1 MTSLRLR
8 LFLVLVAATGIVWLA
23 AVAWIYTDSRAQIE
37 NILNRRLMEAAR
49 MVATLVDDEGM
60 QMPLQPGSAASR
72 VRGLGSGSYDRH
84 LSCQI
89 WSFDGKLIGESD
101 GAPSARLSDQSEGF
115 SQRTIDGE
123 LWQVFALNDAKKH
136 IRVLV
141 GDNLS
146 QRHQLERGI
155 VGGVLL
161 TAALILP
168 VLALLIW
175 LSVSRGLRPL
185 QHAAQNLASRD
196 ADNLEPVDLS
206 NAPSEIKPLIDAL
219 NRLFGKVVAARDHE
233 RSFVAYAAHELRTPL
248 AGLKTQVQV
257 ALAARDA
264 EIRDK
269 ALRQTLLAVDRT
281 ARMVQQ
287 LLAMSQLD
295 ANQPSRA
302 APWLPVAYRLRDLVD
317 MMDPKLRPQ
326 RVLIAS
332 DLDDV
337 TIQMDENLFDL
348 AMRNLMENALQMTPG
363 DGIVRWSFQ
372 KSDTEPTLS
381 LEDDG
386 PGIPTAER
394 DLVMQKFFR
403 GKTKSTSGSGLGLA
417 IVSEALGQSRARLRL
432 GSSTTLGGL
441 RADVVIPLDKF
452 RMRGHASHDIAAMP
466 PARPYPVGPLAP
478 ADRS

>member
-23 AVAWIYTDSRAQIE
+23 AVAWIYMDSRAQIE

-49 MVATLVDDEGM
+49 MVATLVDDEGI
-60 QMPLQPGSAASR
+60 QMPVQPGSAASR
-72 VRGLGSGSYDRH
+72 VRTLGSGRYDRH

-89 WSFDGKLIGESD
+89 WSFDGKLVGESD
-101 GAPSARLSDQSEGF
+101 GAPSAQLSDQSEGF

-123 LWQVFALNDAKKH
+123 LWQVFALNDPKKH
-136 IRVLV
+136 VRVLV

-146 QRHQLERGI
+146 QRNQLERGI

-185 QHAAQNLASRD
+185 QHATQNLASRD

-206 NAPSEIKPLIDAL
+206 NAPSEIRPLIDAL
-219 NRLFGKVVAARDHE
+219 NRLFGKVAAARDHE

-257 ALAARDA
+257 ALAARNA
-264 EIRDK
+264 ESRDK

-287 LLAMSQLD
+287 LLAMSHLD
-295 ANQPSRA
+295 SNQASSNA
-302 APWLPVAYRLRDLVD
+302 AWLPVEYRLRDLVD
-317 MMDPKLRPQ
+317 LMDPKLRPY
-326 RVLIAS
+326 RVTFAP
-332 DLDDV
+332 DLDAV
-337 TIQMDENLFDL
+337 SVQMDENLFDL

-363 DGIVRWSFQ
+363 DGVVRWSYQ
-372 KSDTEPTLS
+372 LADAGPVLS

-386 PGIPTAER
+386 PGIPAAER
-394 DLVMQKFFR
+394 GLVVQKFIR
-403 GKTKSTSGSGLGLA
+403 GKNKSATGSGLGLA
-417 IVSEALGQSRARLRL
+417 IVSEALEQSGARLHL
-432 GSSTTLGGL
+432 GSSATLSGL
-441 RADVVIPLDKF
+441 QADI
-452 RMRGHASHDIAAMP
+452 IMP
-466 PARPYPVGPLAP
+466 PDKIRTRGQAIDATSVPARGYRIGPLAP
-478 ADRS
+478 ADGS

>member
-1 MTSLRLR
+1 MKSLRLR
-8 LFLVLVAATGIVWLA
+8 LFLVLVAATGFVWLA
-23 AVAWIYTDSRAQIE
+23 AVVWIYTDSRSQIE

-49 MVATLVDDEGM
+49 MVATLVDDEGI
-60 QMPLQPGSAASR
+60 QMPVQPGGSPRVMPRLAS
-72 VRGLGSGSYDRH
+72 GGSYNRH

-89 WSFDGKLIGESD
+89 WSFDGKLVGASD
-101 GAPSARLSDQSEGF
+101 GAPSARLSDQSDGF

-123 LWQVFALNDAKKH
+123 VWQVFAFNDPKKH
-136 IRVLV
+136 IHVLV

-146 QRHQLERGI
+146 QRTQLERGI

-168 VLALLIW
+168 ILALLIW

-185 QHAAQNLASRD
+185 QQATQNLAARD
-196 ADNLEPVDLS
+196 AENLEPVDLS
-206 NAPSEIKPLIDAL
+206 NAPSEIRPLIDAL

-233 RSFVAYAAHELRTPL
+233 RSFIAYAAHELRTPL

-264 EIRDK
+264 ESRDK

-295 ANQPSRA
+295 ANQPSGA
-302 APWLPVAYRLRDLVD
+302 AGWIPVEQRLRDLAA

-326 RVLIAS
+326 RVAFAT
-332 DLDDV
+332 DLDDLS
-337 TIQMDENLFDL
+337 IQMDENLFDL

-363 DGIVRWSFQ
+363 EGVVRWAYRLA
-372 KSDTEPTLS
+372 DAGPTLS

-386 PGIPTAER
+386 PGIPAGER
-394 DLVMQKFFR
+394 DLVVQKFFR
-403 GKTKSTSGSGLGLA
+403 GRNKSATGSGLGLA
-417 IVSEALGQSRARLRL
+417 IVLEALGQAGARLQL
-432 GSSTTLGGL
+432 GASTTLGGL
-441 RADVVIPLDKF
+441 TADVVIPAHKVRAHGQNIGGAVLAPS
-452 RMRGHASHDIAAMP
+452 RAYRI
-466 PARPYPVGPLAP
+466 GPLAP
-478 ADRS
+478 ADGS